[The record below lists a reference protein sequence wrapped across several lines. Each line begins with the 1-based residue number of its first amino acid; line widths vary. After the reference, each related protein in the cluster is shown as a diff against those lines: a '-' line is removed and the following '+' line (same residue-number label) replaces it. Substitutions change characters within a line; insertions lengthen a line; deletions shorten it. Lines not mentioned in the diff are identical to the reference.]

1 MNEKNIFIVCLSCC
15 LLFMLAGCCTG
26 AGIRDN
32 GDGAY
37 RVRAHI
43 GELSDQQTESA
54 ITSEQLNGTVEG
66 ARETSESLSGELT
79 TGRTESEQ
87 LNGTVEGARETSE
100 SLSGEL
106 TTGRTESESLEQSIT
121 NGASELERLANILQQ
136 IRARGSRNNSGKAS
150 PN

>member
-1 MNEKNIFIVCLSCC
+1 MMMYEKNIFIVCLSCC

-43 GELSDQQTESA
+43 GELSDKQTESA

-66 ARETSESLSGELT
+66 ARETSENLSGALT
-79 TGRTESEQ
+79 TSRTESE
-87 LNGTVEGARETSE
+87 R
-100 SLSGEL
+100 L
-106 TTGRTESESLEQSIT
+106 TQSIT
-121 NGASELERLANILQQ
+121 DGASDLERLANILQR
-136 IRARGSRNNSGKAS
+136 IRKRGDAENGGDANRDR
-150 PN
+150 

>member
-1 MNEKNIFIVCLSCC
+1 MIVKNVFIVCLSCC
-15 LLFMLAGCCTG
+15 LLFMLAGCCTR
-26 AGIRDN
+26 AAVYN
-32 GDGAY
+32 HGDGAY

-43 GELSDQQTESA
+43 GELSDKQTESA

-66 ARETSESLSGELT
+66 ARETSE
-79 TGRTESEQ
+79 
-87 LNGTVEGARETSE
+87 N
-100 SLSGEL
+100 LSGEL